1 MRTTIEITTRFCRVG
16 NIIINRS
23 EIANADTSTGNI
35 VMKNGTKY
43 NVPAK
48 VAKHI
53 FNDIPCSED
62 NAMCMC
68 LGIEDLAANAL
79 IRILSRGQAVSES
92 QRFIRFSL
100 LLDYGMAVVKK
111 LTSKGKEAT
120 LIYDRESNSMLFR
133 DYSDFFERMTDAEGY
148 AGIHLKKGIQVDDII
163 KRFIGQIPSSVQ
175 LVLSDNAILNKF
187 FVAASPG
194 RDGTIEDIEA
204 AKEGGAK

>member
-1 MRTTIEITTRFCRVG
+1 
-16 NIIINRS
+16 
-23 EIANADTSTGNI
+23 
-35 VMKNGTKY
+35 
-43 NVPAK
+43 
-48 VAKHI
+48 
-53 FNDIPCSED
+53 
-62 NAMCMC
+62 MCMC

-187 FVAASPG
+187 FVAA
-194 RDGTIEDIEA
+194 
-204 AKEGGAK
+204 